1 MTEREFS
8 ISVPEEMYDELMTLD
23 SDRLNS
29 VMVEAVNEALSLSED
44 AEARREE
51 LHARRRGHTRNSE
64 ELASNESGAA
74 QEELSEVEKKQ
85 RELKERILRGGR
97 R

>member
-1 MTEREFS
+1 MTRKEFS
-8 ISVPEEMYDELMTLD
+8 ISVPEEMYDELMALD
-23 SDRLNS
+23 SDRLDE
-29 VMVEAVNEALSLSED
+29 VMIEAVDEALTLSED

-64 ELASNESGAA
+64 ELATDESGAA